1 MLREHSTYLD
11 EAGCQLGLLCLPE
24 AIASRQVYA
33 PLEGRRRLHRCQP
46 GAVEAERHL
55 SPEGEGRQ
63 ASDLSWL
70 YDRGLRPVRV
80 DPCGTGARYKI
91 WRTARV
97 VWRFLRRWPERV

>member
-1 MLREHSTYLD
+1 MPREHSTYFD

-24 AIASRQVYA
+24 ATASGQVYA

-46 GAVEAERHL
+46 GPVEAGRHL
-55 SPEGEGRQ
+55 SPDGEGRQ

-80 DPCGTGARYKI
+80 YPCGTGVWYAI
-91 WRTARV
+91 LRTSRV
-97 VWRFLRRWPERV
+97 ALPL